1 MATKRP
7 HHFLNTQP
15 HKKIALW
22 NSRKRPLEYETHI
35 NPKRQR
41 THEPQ
46 VPQVPQVPHEQIMQE
61 LVRMKQSIQEMRE
74 HQQLCYKTMAGQS
87 AQIRQLEHQL
97 LLIKNP
103 VGEPYIP
110 NWVT

>member
-1 MATKRP
+1 MATKRR

-22 NSRKRPLEYETHI
+22 SSRKRPHDDEPYT
-35 NPKRQR
+35 NSKRQR

-46 VPQVPQVPHEQIMQE
+46 VPHEPHEPHEQIMQE
-61 LVRMKQSIQEMRE
+61 LERMKQSMLELTE
-74 HQQLCYKTMAGQS
+74 HQQMCYKIMAGQS
-87 AQIRQLEHQL
+87 AQIRQMEHQL